1 MLGPSCPDLIH
12 IRESGKVT
20 DTVGQSLESTVSLVR
35 PERRKRVLAPLATRQ
50 DVLPLIAWQPDP
62 GSTEHQ
68 EQAVACAVLTT
79 CPEMLPRAEGT

>member
-62 GSTEHQ
+62 GSTEH
-68 EQAVACAVLTT
+68 
-79 CPEMLPRAEGT
+79 PRAGRCMRCADNMSGNVTES